1 VSRYAT
7 KGIEGVWP
15 KPEAEGAKSKKAPTM
30 TRHHEDTT
38 HADDPIN
45 HLLKHGLSDG
55 LPEIAEMLMNAAM
68 LIERS
73 AHLRA
78 DRYERSEDRNGYA
91 NVLKDRSFHSSVG
104 PLALRVPQT
113 RDSDEPYRSSMLE
126 SGSRS
131 DRSLKVAIA
140 EMYLQGVSTRR
151 VTKVMEKM
159 CGLSVSS
166 TQVSKLT
173 AELDETFELWR
184 NRSLPE
190 IAHMIIDAT
199 YIKVRIGGCVRDCA
213 VFTAI
218 GVRRDNG
225 KRMVLGVSAALS
237 EAEVHWRQ
245 FLVSLKERGIGIPDS
260 ITSDAHEG
268 IRAAL
273 KAVFNAT
280 PWQRCQFHL
289 QQKAQAYVPK
299 LDMREPVAA
308 DIRSVFNSESLAH
321 AEAKLDTLV
330 EKYSKSA
337 PELSNWMQSAIPEGL
352 QVFGLSEHK
361 RKRLRTSNACET
373 LNTQIKRRTRVAGL
387 FPNIDSI
394 LRLVTAIL
402 MEVSEEWETGKAY
415 ITNKK

>member
-1 VSRYAT
+1 MRERELKASGQGWKLRVL
-7 KGIEGVWP
+7 
-15 KPEAEGAKSKKAPTM
+15 KPNQAPTM
-30 TRHHEDTT
+30 TRHQKDTT
-38 HADDPIN
+38 DPKDPIN
-45 HLLKHGLSDG
+45 LLLEHGLADG
-55 LPEIAEMLMNAAM
+55 LPQIAEMLMNAAM

-78 DRYERSEDRNGYA
+78 GLYERSENRNGYA
-91 NVLKDRSFHSSVG
+91 NGLKDRTFQSSVG

-113 RDSDEPYRSSMLE
+113 RGSDEPYRPSMLE

-184 NRSLPE
+184 NRALPE

-199 YIKVRIGGCVRDCA
+199 YIKVRIGGSVRDCA

-237 EAEVHWRQ
+237 EAEVHWRD
-245 FLVSLKERGIGIPDS
+245 FLTSLKERGIGIPDS

-289 QQKAQAYVPK
+289 QQNAQAYVPK
-299 LDMREPVAA
+299 VDMRETVAS
-308 DIRSVFNSESLAH
+308 DIRSVFNAESLAH

-337 PELSNWMQSAIPEGL
+337 PDLSRWMQTAIPEGL
-352 QVFGLSEHK
+352 QVFSLPEHK

-387 FPNIDSI
+387 FPNTDSI

-415 ITNKK
+415 LANKK

>member
-1 VSRYAT
+1 MRQRGLKAPDQGWKLRVLNPNT
-7 KGIEGVWP
+7 
-15 KPEAEGAKSKKAPTM
+15 APTM
-30 TRHHEDTT
+30 TRHHKDTT
-38 HADDPIN
+38 PTEDPIN
-45 HLLKHGLSDG
+45 LLLQHGLSDG
-55 LPEIAEMLMNAAM
+55 LPQIAEMIVNAAM

-73 AHLRA
+73 AHLKA
-78 DRYERSEDRNGYA
+78 DLYERSEGRNGYA
-91 NVLKDRSFHSSVG
+91 NGLKDRTFHSSVG

-113 RDSDEPYRSSMLE
+113 RGSDKPYQPSMLE

-166 TQVSKLT
+166 TQVSNLT

-184 NRSLPE
+184 NRELPE

-199 YIKVRIGGCVRDCA
+199 YIKVRIAGCVRDCA

-218 GVRRDNG
+218 GVRREDG

-237 EAEVHWRQ
+237 EAEVHWRD

-268 IRAAL
+268 IRSAL
-273 KAVFNAT
+273 RAVFNAT

-289 QQKAQAYVPK
+289 QQNAQAYVPK
-299 LDMREPVAA
+299 LDMREPVGA
-308 DIRSVFNSESLAH
+308 DIRSVFNADTLEH
-321 AEAKLDTLV
+321 AEAKLEALI

-337 PELSNWMQSAIPEGL
+337 PDLSNWMQTAIPEGL
-352 QVFGLSEHK
+352 QIFALPEHK

-387 FPNIDSI
+387 FPNTDSI
-394 LRLVTAIL
+394 LRLTTAIL

-415 ITNKK
+415 ISNKK

>member
-1 VSRYAT
+1 
-7 KGIEGVWP
+7 
-15 KPEAEGAKSKKAPTM
+15 
-30 TRHHEDTT
+30 
-38 HADDPIN
+38 
-45 HLLKHGLSDG
+45 
-55 LPEIAEMLMNAAM
+55 
-68 LIERS
+68 
-73 AHLRA
+73 
-78 DRYERSEDRNGYA
+78 
-91 NVLKDRSFHSSVG
+91 
-104 PLALRVPQT
+104 
-113 RDSDEPYRSSMLE
+113 
-126 SGSRS
+126 
-131 DRSLKVAIA
+131 
-140 EMYLQGVSTRR
+140 
-151 VTKVMEKM
+151 MEKM

-184 NRSLPE
+184 NRPLPE
-190 IAHMIIDAT
+190 IAHLIIDAT
-199 YIKVRIGGCVRDCA
+199 YIKVRVDGSVRDCA

-237 EAEVHWRQ
+237 EAEVHWRS

-260 ITSDAHEG
+260 VTSDAHEG

-289 QQKAQAYVPK
+289 QQNAQAYVPK
-299 LDMREPVAA
+299 VDMRESVAA
-308 DIRSVFNSESLAH
+308 DIRSVFNAESLAH
-321 AEAKLDTLV
+321 AQDKLDSLV

-337 PELSNWMQSAIPEGL
+337 PELSRWMQTAIPEGL
-352 QVFGLSEHK
+352 QVFSLPEHK

-387 FPNIDSI
+387 FPNKDSI

-415 ITNKK
+415 LSNKK

>member
-1 VSRYAT
+1 
-7 KGIEGVWP
+7 
-15 KPEAEGAKSKKAPTM
+15 M
-30 TRHHEDTT
+30 TRHHQDTT
-38 HADDPIN
+38 DPKDPIN
-45 HLLKHGLSDG
+45 LLLEHGLSEG
-55 LPEIAEMLMNAAM
+55 LPQIAEMLMNAAM

-78 DRYERSEDRNGYA
+78 GLYERSEERNGYA
-91 NVLKDRSFHSSVG
+91 NGLKDRTFQSSVG
-104 PLALRVPQT
+104 PLALRVPQS
-113 RDSDEPYRSSMLE
+113 RGCDEPYRPSMLE

-184 NRSLPE
+184 NRPLPE

-199 YIKVRIGGCVRDCA
+199 YIKVRIGGSVRDCA

-225 KRMVLGVSAALS
+225 KRIVLGVSAALS
-237 EAEVHWRQ
+237 EAEIHWRD
-245 FLVSLKERGIGIPDS
+245 FLTSLKERGIGIPDS

-289 QQKAQAYVPK
+289 QQNAQAYVPK
-299 LDMREPVAA
+299 VDMRETVAA
-308 DIRSVFNSESLAH
+308 DIRSVFNAESLAH

-337 PELSNWMQSAIPEGL
+337 PDLSRWMQTAIPEGL
-352 QVFGLSEHK
+352 QVFSLPEHK

-387 FPNIDSI
+387 FPNTDSI

-415 ITNKK
+415 LSNKK

>member
-1 VSRYAT
+1 MRDRELKASGQGRKLRVL
-7 KGIEGVWP
+7 
-15 KPEAEGAKSKKAPTM
+15 KSNKAPTM
-30 TRHHEDTT
+30 TRHQNKNTQTE
-38 HADDPIN
+38 DPIN
-45 HLLKHGLSDG
+45 LLLEHGLADG
-55 LPEIAEMLMNAAM
+55 LPQIAEMLMNAAM

-73 AHLRA
+73 RHLRA
-78 DRYERSEDRNGYA
+78 GLYERSEDRNGYA
-91 NVLKDRSFHSSVG
+91 NGLKDRSFQSSVG

-113 RDSDEPYRSSMLE
+113 RGSDEPYRPSMLE

-184 NRSLPE
+184 NRPLPE
-190 IAHMIIDAT
+190 IAHLIIDAT
-199 YIKVRIGGCVRDCA
+199 YIKVRIGGSVRDCA

-218 GVRRDNG
+218 GVQRENG
-225 KRMVLGVSAALS
+225 KRIVLGVSAALS
-237 EAEVHWRQ
+237 EAEVHWRD
-245 FLVSLKERGIGIPDS
+245 FLTSLKERGIGIPDS

-289 QQKAQAYVPK
+289 QQNAQAYVPK
-299 LDMREPVAA
+299 VDMREPVAA
-308 DIRSVFNSESLAH
+308 DIRSVFNAESLAH

-337 PELSNWMQSAIPEGL
+337 PDLSRWMQTAIPEGL
-352 QVFGLSEHK
+352 QVFSLPEPK

-387 FPNIDSI
+387 FPNTDSI

-415 ITNKK
+415 LSNKK

>member
-1 VSRYAT
+1 
-7 KGIEGVWP
+7 
-15 KPEAEGAKSKKAPTM
+15 M
-30 TRHHEDTT
+30 TRHHENNTQSE
-38 HADDPIN
+38 DPIN
-45 HLLKHGLSDG
+45 LLLEHGLADG
-55 LPEIAEMLMNAAM
+55 LPQIAEMLMNTAM

-78 DRYERSEDRNGYA
+78 DLYERSQGRNGYA
-91 NVLKDRSFHSSVG
+91 NGLKDRSFQSSIG

-113 RDSDEPYRSSMLE
+113 RDSDEPYRPSMLE

-151 VTKVMEKM
+151 LTKVMEKL

-166 TQVSKLT
+166 TQVSRLT

-184 NRSLPE
+184 NRPLPE
-190 IAHMIIDAT
+190 IAHLIIDAT
-199 YIKVRIGGCVRDCA
+199 YIKVRIGGSVRDCA

-237 EAEVHWRQ
+237 EAEVHWRT
-245 FLVSLKERGIGIPDS
+245 FLVSLKERGVGIPDS
-260 ITSDAHEG
+260 VTSDAHEG

-289 QQKAQAYVPK
+289 QQNAQAYVPK
-299 LDMREPVAA
+299 LDMRESVAA
-308 DIRSVFNSESLAH
+308 DIRSVFNADKREH
-321 AEAKLDTLV
+321 AVARLDALV
-330 EKYSKSA
+330 EKYEKSA
-337 PELSNWMQSAIPEGL
+337 PELSAWMETAIPEGL
-352 QVFGLSEHK
+352 EVFNLPENR

-387 FPNIDSI
+387 FPNTDSI

-415 ITNKK
+415 LSIKK